1 MNFLK
6 LKSILF
12 YLTITLLCLTFSN
25 LTKAQLTTN
34 NGSLFF
40 KNNKQRF
47 TGNGLTDFRYY
58 SNNAKTSYLSF
69 YNNQNIMV
77 GRVYGGIASDN
88 NPIFGLTDADGNW
101 AISISNDK
109 FTNFNINNDVKMTL
123 RSNGQLEL
131 LGTRDATGTPGSGV
145 FQIGKSLRFDDNEII
160 TNTGK
165 ALLIN
170 ADNNGDVVIGSTFRM
185 DASEDCVRI
194 GNVLP
199 KSNYKLFVEK
209 GILTEKVK
217 VAVKN
222 SSEWADYVFEEN
234 YDLMPI
240 DELEN
245 YVAKNKHLPNVPSA
259 DAMVEDGLDVAKMDA
274 KLLEKIEEAYLYI
287 IELKKEVDEL
297 KTAIKT
303 TK

>member
-6 LKSILF
+6 LKSIVF
-12 YLTITLLCLTFSN
+12 YLTIILLCLSFSN
-25 LTKAQLTTN
+25 FTKAQLKTN
-34 NGSLFF
+34 NGNLSF
-40 KNNKQRF
+40 KNDKQRF
-47 TGNGLTDFRYY
+47 TGNGYTDLRYY

-69 YNNQNIMV
+69 YNNQNTML

-88 NPIFGLTDADGNW
+88 NPVFGMLDADGNW

-109 FTNFNINNDVKMTL
+109 YTTFKIDDELKMIL
-123 RSNGQLEL
+123 RNNGQLDL
-131 LGTRDATGTPGSGV
+131 PGTRDASGTPGTGV
-145 FQIGKSLRFDDNEII
+145 LQIGKSLRFDDNEII

-170 ADNNGDVVIGSTFRM
+170 ADNKGDVVIGNTFRM
-185 DASEDCVRI
+185 DASEDCIRI

-199 KSNYKLFVEK
+199 KPNYKLFVEK

-222 SSEWADYVFEEN
+222 SLEWADYVFEEN
-234 YDLMPI
+234 YELMPI

-245 YVAKNKHLPNVPSA
+245 YVTENKHLPNVPSA
-259 DAMVEDGLDVAKMDA
+259 EAMVKDGLDVAKMDA
-274 KLLEKIEEAYLYI
+274 KLLEKIEEAHLYI

-297 KTAIKT
+297 KTVIKT
-303 TK
+303 AK